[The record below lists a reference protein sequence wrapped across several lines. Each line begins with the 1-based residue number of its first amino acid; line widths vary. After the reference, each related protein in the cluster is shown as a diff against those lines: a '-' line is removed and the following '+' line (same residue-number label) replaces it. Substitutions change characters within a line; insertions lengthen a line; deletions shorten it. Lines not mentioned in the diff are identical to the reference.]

1 MSPKSSKMNISSA
14 GASER
19 VRNSALKPSNPSY
32 GWSALSLCIA
42 KIIDVFHPEM
52 RCNIEIVYGE
62 HQRPKYSGVELCV
75 ASAGARHFLGAI
87 PQKGDYCVVGWVANS
102 NAKADRKQP
111 VILTWMP
118 RTPWFGQEWLPV
130 QDYSTEEGVLNNP
143 KDRQAIDQV
152 GQRIRFKM
160 RHIEPGNVLASSA
173 QGSDLV
179 LDEGVLLT
187 NRRANEIRLR
197 DQDQAIV
204 MRSIQQFHATAGARV
219 YSGMVQRDAQH
230 IPKEMISDGGKWD
243 GDFQVDVETGIPFEV
258 PEAMEANE
266 VAEGNLL
273 PHKLFLRD
281 SDGKSAF
288 EKDGGSIEPSLNPY
302 NFFFEANLIDKDGF
316 VVTSN
321 PGRLLYGGKSILRM
335 NKKGL
340 DRKAK
345 TGSPISNALS
355 EYRVEVS
362 HTSDGT
368 LPVTEQ
374 TDGFDSERL
383 AEGTPLVEFVL
394 GSVVGN
400 DPFSAGRSD
409 YGLPLGVSFLDGVG
423 TLTPF
428 LEGEVGTQCAT
439 LLKVS
444 PLSSDLS
451 DSFIS
456 FTKNGALKAQI
467 SDPSPESIR
476 ANVEGGG
483 LVEFKGELN
492 VSSPLLNLKG
502 GVEGMNSLGVNITSP
517 EGAVNITA
525 GGFTSPNEGAEN
537 QDQRESQVSLNLS
550 GRKGVS
556 IQSGTVVKIVSP
568 VVDFSNV
575 KTFRFSSQDTF
586 SIKSGSSMSTE
597 TSDMTVSVSG
607 SKQAMYAGPSNF
619 NPLNNQGKS
628 ETFGSS
634 PATGSIGGAV
644 KSETVLFGDVDKTT
658 LTVGDRNTTVV
669 IGNINHTSVLGS
681 VNNQAGLNSVSVSPL
696 GISATAVFG
705 NVEVQSIVGQVNIT
719 GTLGVGI
726 RSASNVAIL
735 SSSIV
740 LKSPDAS
747 AGFVMCASDLHPLIG
762 KPYGF
767 LGLLPRTTILG

>member
-1 MSPKSSKMNISSA
+1 MSPKSSKMTLFP
-14 GASER
+14 GGTSER
-19 VRNSALKPSNPSY
+19 IRNSAVKPSSPSY
-32 GWSALSLCIA
+32 GWSSLSLCIA

-75 ASAGARHFLGAI
+75 ASAGSRHFLGAI

-102 NAKADRKQP
+102 NAKADKKQP

-130 QDYSTEEGVLNNP
+130 QDYRTEEGVLNTP
-143 KDRQAIDQV
+143 KERQAIDQV
-152 GQRIRFKM
+152 GQRLRFKM
-160 RHIEPGNVLASSA
+160 RHMEPGNVVASSA

-204 MRSIQQFHATAGARV
+204 MRSIQQFHTTAGARV

-230 IPKEMISDGGKWD
+230 IPQEMISDGTSKYD
-243 GDFQVDVETGIPFEV
+243 AEVQVDSDGNPLDTFMLSFPDVK
-258 PEAMEANE
+258 
-266 VAEGNLL
+266 EGHLI

-281 SDGKSAF
+281 SEGKTEF
-288 EKDGGSIEPSLNPY
+288 EKDGGLLEPYLNPY
-302 NFFFEANLIDKDGF
+302 DFFFEANLITDEGL
-316 VVTSN
+316 VTSKS
-321 PGRLLYGGKSILRM
+321 GRLLYGGKSILRVDS
-335 NKKGL
+335 KGS
-340 DRKAK
+340 DRKEK
-345 TGSPISNALS
+345 TGSPKSQALS
-355 EYRVEVS
+355 EYRIEVS

-383 AEGTPLVEFVL
+383 ASGLPLVEFVL

-400 DPFSAGRSD
+400 DPFGSTRSN

-423 TLTPF
+423 TLTPAI
-428 LEGEVGTQCAT
+428 EGEIGDQCAT
-439 LLKVS
+439 LIKVN
-444 PLSSDLS
+444 PIDETLS

-467 SDPSPESIR
+467 SDPSAEAIR
-476 ANVEGGG
+476 ANIAGGG
-483 LVEFKGELN
+483 LLEFEGSLN
-492 VSSPLLNLKG
+492 VKSTQLNLRG
-502 GVEGMNSLGVNITSP
+502 GEEGGNSLGINITSP
-517 EGAVNITA
+517 EGAINIT
-525 GGFTSPNEGAEN
+525 GGGSFNPNEGAEN
-537 QDQRESQVSLNLS
+537 QDPRQSQISVNVV
-550 GRKGVS
+550 GQKGVS
-556 IQSGTVVKIVSP
+556 IQSATVVKVVSP

-575 KTFRFSSQDTF
+575 KSFKFSSQDTF
-586 SIKSGSSMSTE
+586 SMSSGSSMNVE

-607 SKQAMYAGPSNF
+607 TKQAMYSGPSNF

-634 PATGSIGGAV
+634 PATGSIGGTV
-644 KSETVLFGDVDKTT
+644 KSETVFFGDVDKTT
-658 LTVGDRNTTVV
+658 LTVGDRNNTVV
-669 IGNINHTSVLGS
+669 IGSINNFSLAGS
-681 VNNQAGLNSVSVSPL
+681 VTNQAFLNSVSVSPFDV
-696 GISATAVFG
+696 SATALAG
-705 NVEVQSIVGQVNIT
+705 NVSITSVFGQVNIT

-726 RSASNVAIL
+726 RSASVVGVQCATV
-735 SSSIV
+735 V
-740 LKSPDAS
+740 LQSPDAS
-747 AGFVMCASDLHPLIG
+747 AGFIMCASDLDPLVG

-767 LGLLPRTTILG
+767 LGLMPRTSILG